1 MTTMPRANKPSFVS
15 RVLASFVDY
24 LVILGWMLVLAVFT
38 ALLWL
43 LTGEI
48 YNWLQLGP
56 AGAQLLG
63 FLVLVLPLGIYLYL
77 SEASPAAATLGKR
90 RMQLRV
96 VNRRTGEQASK
107 VQILLRTVIKLLP
120 WEIAHFSVW
129 NFVAIAATGSTEF
142 PSWLYAVAIFA
153 DLLPLLYL
161 LLVAFE
167 AEGRAPHDLIAGT
180 KVVRFQPA
188 P

>member
-1 MTTMPRANKPSFVS
+1 MMTKQRATRPSFVS
-15 RVLASFVDY
+15 RVLASLVDY
-24 LVILGWMLVLAVFT
+24 LVILGWMLVLAVIT
-38 ALLWL
+38 TLLWL
-43 LTGEI
+43 VTGEF
-48 YNWLQLGP
+48 YNWLQLGV

-63 FLVLVLPLGIYLYL
+63 FLVLVLPVGIYLFL

-90 RMQLRV
+90 RMRLHV
-96 VNRRTGEQASK
+96 VNRRTGGRASTA
-107 VQILLRTVIKLLP
+107 QILLRTVIKLLP

-129 NFVAIAATGSTEF
+129 NFVAIASTGSTEF

-153 DLLPLLYL
+153 DLLPVLFL

-180 KVVRFQPA
+180 RVVKLQPA